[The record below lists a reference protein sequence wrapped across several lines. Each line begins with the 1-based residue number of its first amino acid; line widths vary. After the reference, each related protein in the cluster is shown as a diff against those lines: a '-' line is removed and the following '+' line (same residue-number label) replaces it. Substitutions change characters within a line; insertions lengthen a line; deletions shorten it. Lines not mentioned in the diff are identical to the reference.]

1 MIERIGQ
8 HQLMLRVLQEI
19 HTDEYF
25 TELEVEQ
32 LITADLDKP

>member
-1 MIERIGQ
+1 
-8 HQLMLRVLQEI
+8 MLRVLQEI

-32 LITADLDKP
+32 LITADLDKPWKPARDQKAM